1 MLGMKFKLAKDWH
14 TYWENPGD
22 AEMALDE
29 EGVVDY
35 NEGNDCLLYTSPSP
49 RDS

>member
-22 AEMALDE
+22 AG
-29 EGVVDY
+29 EGATIDWILPKGLEASSILWPGPERIPV
-35 NEGNDCLLYTSPSP
+35 
-49 RDS
+49 